1 MYRSAWFFYL
11 FLFASHDASSAC
23 WVPRRPLLWTSNR
36 DNDAKQWML
45 WKWLGPV
52 SACLAARWLS
62 GFFGLQG
69 WLRSSAGDG
78 EGLVVVVVVADTEQ
92 DVTTIYMWWQSY
104 RCFFSQYSFF
114 HGRFGSALLCY
125 TLTVRCTQNCKCS
138 SSITVFCW
146 RPHNSSSGACQ
157 RQSIYLY
164 TTQDFTW
171 RTNFF
176 LWKENHC
183 QLTTW
188 WESVWYQGHG
198 YLWAHS
204 IVSWKRKVL
213 TTEIYSPNSMCGE
226 FKDKLIILFN
236 IIILQHQ

>member
-1 MYRSAWFFYL
+1 M
-11 FLFASHDASSAC
+11 
-23 WVPRRPLLWTSNR
+23 PRVLVEFPGDRCY
-36 DNDAKQWML
+36 
-45 WKWLGPV
+45 GPV
-52 SACLAARWLS
+52 TVTMMQSNGCCGNGLDQFLLVWLPD
-62 GFFGLQG
+62 GFQAFFGLQG

-204 IVSWKRKVL
+204 IVSWKRRVL